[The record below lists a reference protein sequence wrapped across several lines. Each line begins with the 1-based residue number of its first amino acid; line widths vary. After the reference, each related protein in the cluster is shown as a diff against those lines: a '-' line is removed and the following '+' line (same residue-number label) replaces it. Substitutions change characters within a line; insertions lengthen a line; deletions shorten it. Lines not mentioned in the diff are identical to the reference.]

1 MARPLR
7 SVLTIAGSSLAG
19 PSRVSTRARAP
30 VQVRTA
36 WNMADLSR
44 NLRLPWSKENTSTTS
59 TTNEPLPAEITDEP
73 TSSSDAQGSLFD
85 SVTAPVTDAPK
96 NKKKLAKRGTNFEWT
111 EHSYSSAPH
120 KISPRKLNLLS
131 RQIAG
136 LPVDEAI
143 VQMQFSE
150 KRASKWVKSTLAL
163 ARDHAMDKNL
173 KRDKLVVSEAWVSK
187 GQKIGRIDIK
197 GRGKYGILHH
207 QSARIHVVLREGKTV
222 AEKQQVQYDKAI
234 RKVRS
239 AGQVRE
245 DLPLRRKVVS
255 GWTW

>member
-1 MARPLR
+1 MARPLK

-19 PSRVSTRARAP
+19 PSRVTTRARAP

-36 WNMADLSR
+36 WNMADFSR
-44 NLRLPWSKENTSTTS
+44 NLRLPWSKENTSPS
-59 TTNEPLPAEITDEP
+59 TTNEPLPDQIIDEP
-73 TSSSDAQGSLFD
+73 TSSDAEGNLFD
-85 SVTAPVTDAPK
+85 SVTAPVKDVQK
-96 NKKKLAKRGTNFEWT
+96 NQKKLAKRGTDFEWT

-163 ARDHAMDKNL
+163 ARDHAMDKKL
-173 KRDKLVVSEAWVSK
+173 KRDKLVVAESWVSK

-207 QSARIHVVLREGKTV
+207 QSARIHVVLREGSTI
-222 AEKQQVQYDKAI
+222 AEKQQVQYAKAI
-234 RKVRS
+234 RKVKS

-245 DLPLRRKVVS
+245 DTPLRRKVVS